1 MTRLMDTQYGISYRL
16 YWIGY
21 KRNVLN
27 YQSSTSLQSPVAMF
41 AVVCNYSWAEHCAR
55 LCGTL
60 LNGPTMELC
69 KIQDK
74 ELFQIQDLLFP
85 QQETPIMFNLSGLSV
100 ASPNE
105 AGAECTHFVTQ
116 SPLLQEVGAVIG
128 GLCRSTF

>member
-1 MTRLMDTQYGISYRL
+1 MCQIVWNSAQWADYG
-16 YWIGY
+16 
-21 KRNVLN
+21 
-27 YQSSTSLQSPVAMF
+27 A
-41 AVVCNYSWAEHCAR
+41 
-55 LCGTL
+55 
-60 LNGPTMELC
+60 MELC

-100 ASPNE
+100 TSPNE
-105 AGAECTHFVTQ
+105 TGVECTHFVTQ